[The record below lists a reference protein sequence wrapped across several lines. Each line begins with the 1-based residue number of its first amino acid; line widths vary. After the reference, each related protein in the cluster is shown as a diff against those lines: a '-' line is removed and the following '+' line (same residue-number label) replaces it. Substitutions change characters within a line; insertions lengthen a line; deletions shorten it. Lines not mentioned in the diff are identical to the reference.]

1 MVRGTADEPPDTVHL
16 TRPEPPP
23 PLADPLHWV
32 TVAEVVDPIGL
43 HITVGW
49 VPPPVPD
56 PMHWSTVSPVVDV
69 PVGTSLITVTLHV
82 TLLPP
87 PFTTPLHWLTE
98 VTSRF
103 DVVVVVVQNAGGS
116 TPAAARQ
123 AVAVT
128 VEDDDPTEVVEL
140 TMSIVQ
146 ETWRPAPVG

>member
-1 MVRGTADEPPDTVHL
+1 MMVRGTADEPPDTVHL

-87 PFTTPLHWLTE
+87 PFTTPLHWLTD
-98 VTSRF
+98 VTSWV
-103 DVVVVVVQNAGGS
+103 DEVVLVTGPKFSGQAGNT
-116 TPAAARQ
+116 TPAAPRHAL
-123 AVAVT
+123 VVT
-128 VEDDDPTEVVEL
+128 VELV
-140 TMSIVQ
+140 
-146 ETWRPAPVG
+146 APEGLV